1 VAVAAKVPRA
11 AVPQRS
17 GSGMAGSGFGLDHL
31 RYQHNEVMSAVG
43 GVSSGWPEIL
53 LPKGSRHFEP
63 HGPFGHWQFAET
75 HFRSWAESPRA
86 LSAARGLFS
95 GEQAL

>member
-1 VAVAAKVPRA
+1 
-11 AVPQRS
+11 VPQRS
-17 GSGMAGSGFGLDHL
+17 GSGVAGSAFGLDRL
-31 RYQHNEVMSAVG
+31 RYQPNDVMSAVG

-63 HGPFGHWQFAET
+63 HCPFGHWQFP
-75 HFRSWAESPRA
+75 ESPFQKLGRKPRA
-86 LSAARGLFS
+86 PNAARGLFS